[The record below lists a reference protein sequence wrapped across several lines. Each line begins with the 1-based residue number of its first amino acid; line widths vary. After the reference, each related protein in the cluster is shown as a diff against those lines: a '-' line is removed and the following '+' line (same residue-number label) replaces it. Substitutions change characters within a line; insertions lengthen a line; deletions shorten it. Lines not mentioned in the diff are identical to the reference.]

1 MRIYSYNG
9 DLKLDAPVT
18 PDAER
23 VLNLMKDDY
32 IRLVFNLDL
41 DFTFE
46 IGDYLDSDEFGR
58 FIITDHYV
66 PTPNANR
73 GGYDYDLRFDKEY
86 WIFNNHKVRYSLNNE
101 VSWVL
106 TAKPSVFTT
115 IFLQNING
123 TNERDGLKGA
133 ELSERVGMQPLHFQH
148 CVLPEKRN
156 NQGISAAGTY
166 EPWNIQVQ
174 PEFDNAL
181 ITLSF
186 NSVSLLDAF
195 SQLAKAMNDG
205 NGVEWWEENGV
216 ICFGNC
222 EKKYVN
228 GEWIDRGEPIDLYYN
243 SATVTNNVES
253 ISVSDGQ
260 EEYATRIIAF
270 GSDKNITK
278 RYRKTLEF
286 GIEKRATDSGEG
298 YFVKQLAG
306 VEDVNLFECFPDD
319 EKVEEEVSQ
328 NISNI
333 KISEPTNN
341 ADIYYNTRITNN
353 SSFGEPSYTYVTD
366 TVIGDDKT
374 FSVNLNYASSS
385 IRLCLGA
392 VSRNPGATGLQG
404 KITIVAINSTNR
416 TVYECGSV
424 VRSLTLPSSPYDT
437 GGFRYYDL
445 KFVGTGSSND
455 IVIDCELQQTGNY
468 LLGIKISD
476 ISGTIVLDGVA
487 EQRTNIPFQRLY
499 SIQSAIKVASNV
511 SATISCTR
519 TIIVTDIKV
528 FRNDEWHESQCTIN
542 YARKPENN
550 RYINEIYYEIDND
563 EPQFTDKV
571 VFLTIIR
578 GLVPFGYFSS
588 IYDNETIKNGVVT
601 TNLLLPNEPCYKDV
615 NGNLYRESELTK
627 PISPSLYTKVY
638 DGKGYVDIVPEQP
651 ISKVIEKMIVFDEVY
666 PTFNSF
672 AEEVK
677 LVSEVEE
684 TEESTGELTGQKI
697 YYYGVFDSR
706 ILFENKYILDSASTP
721 TLYFNDVTVNGQQHS
736 GGRLNGMTFEINPS
750 VVEEE
755 GVKKTRYV
763 IIPNEDGAV
772 SLPNDIYYPS
782 EGDGFSLVG
791 VDTTFFDAELEPLA
805 EMELLRT
812 TLAYID
818 EWKKDKKTYEVTI
831 MSDYVLDM
839 LEAKPIDVV
848 TDAPRIVTTRNG
860 RVVTISSKAKY
871 TDVLPIGSKVQFD
884 DAVMFDEETS
894 VNRIIG
900 LTFKLDFP
908 FDSPVL
914 TIGKTPQFSRLSH
927 IEDSIENIKFS
938 GYNYVGGGTATQGGS
953 SVYLIGT
960 NDTTIASNTNAFS
973 SLRSLQEIQRSI
985 EQVGTE
991 FERRYLSKLTD
1002 DIAEGHIQFNSGA
1015 TFKRN
1020 TVVDTPAGEGLEFG
1034 DGSFQPGITGAKIYK
1049 TADGSWKGEFDHLA
1063 IHGKLETEELEVMH
1077 VSHIGG
1083 KVVNTA
1089 ASMTCSRVVPI
1100 EGAYVCFFNDESEGM
1115 KIRNL
1120 FVVPD
1125 QAFCE
1130 TFNVDEGTTE
1140 HFSNT
1145 YYWRLVTAVSYTA
1158 DGTEVDTDG
1167 EALAAGEYTNCIV
1180 LSDTD
1185 KASGSTVPSVGDH
1198 IVQLG
1203 NRTTSSRQGAII
1215 QASAERSEDAGN
1227 STPYINFYKGIGY
1240 GSTPYVLPNPII
1252 RLAPDNTIISASSI
1266 VLQNNQSVENAIS
1279 SIQNNQF
1286 LIWQN
1291 SLDAPKEDES
1301 TTPVESIDPEDTEP
1315 SDEWTTDEYPE
1326 HVGDYLVFADG
1337 IVYKFKREMGAY
1349 QWLIVTDTYLIA
1361 YIAKLGNMEVEVGA
1375 ILDDDKVDLGEKTRL
1390 LQLIEEIGSQASE
1403 VNNQYE
1409 AIENK
1414 SAALIY
1420 AKNIFDECVS
1430 YLVDADEG
1438 ILAIIAGVADED
1450 YPVQLPYG
1458 GIERQSINEGIA
1470 NFASALT
1477 AVTSLLSE
1485 GSVSDKLLETGIDI
1499 GNKTITVTS
1508 DNFVIRNNS
1517 GSNTFYVDKDGN
1529 IVVYGTINKNIQT
1542 ININSSADISKYC
1555 RKGIERS
1562 RTAYAINP
1570 EIAYAIDV
1578 VSYEGV
1584 FEVVDEAGDLE
1595 QPITT
1600 FCLPS
1605 AVYMALDT
1613 GGTDLQQYYLKT
1625 KTTAGGVEASYM
1637 TKEQLRQIL
1646 GRKLYIF
1653 NKTEQSLH
1661 IETGV
1666 KMVYGRSASVGS
1678 ITVYAPDDEGYYD
1691 VHVANGTTTT
1701 PGGVIYTSGDIVVEA
1716 GNCLELELNY
1726 GSIINKDSGGV
1737 IKSFSSGYY
1746 WRYKETT
1753 DDVDW
1758 GDNNGEE
1765 DE

>member
-1 MRIYSYNG
+1 MKIYSYNG

-32 IRLVFNLDL
+32 IRLVFNLNL
-41 DFTFE
+41 DFSFE
-46 IGDYLDSDEFGR
+46 IGDYVDEPIFGR
-58 FIITDHYV
+58 FIITNRYV
-66 PTPNANR
+66 PTPNSSR
-73 GGYDYDLRFDKEY
+73 GGYDYDLQFDKEY

-106 TAKPSVFTT
+106 TAKPSVFAT

-123 TNERDGLKGA
+123 TTERDGLKGA

-148 CVLPEKRN
+148 CVQPEFRN
-156 NQGISAAGTY
+156 HQGIVAAGIYT
-166 EPWNIQVQ
+166 PWDIKIQ

-228 GEWIDRGEPIDLYYN
+228 GEWVDRGDNIELYYN
-243 SATVTNNVES
+243 STTSTNNVES

-286 GIEKRATDSGEG
+286 GIEERTTDTGEG
-298 YFVKQLAG
+298 YFIKQLAG
-306 VEDVNLFECFPDD
+306 VEDVDLFECFPDD
-319 EKVEEEVSQ
+319 EKVEDEVTR
-328 NISNI
+328 NVSNI
-333 KISEPTNN
+333 RISEPTNN
-341 ADIYYNTRITNN
+341 ADIDYNTRITN
-353 SSFGEPSYTYVTD
+353 SSSYGEPIYTYVTD
-366 TVIGDDKT
+366 TVIGADKT
-374 FSVNLNYASSS
+374 FSVNLRYSSSS
-385 IRLCLGA
+385 IRFCLGQ
-392 VSRNPGATGLQG
+392 VSKNPMASNLQG
-404 KITIVAINSTNR
+404 KITIVAINSTNG
-416 TVYECGSV
+416 TTIECGSV
-424 VRSLTLPSSPYDT
+424 TKPLSLPSSPYET
-437 GGFRYYDL
+437 GGYRYYDL
-445 KFVGTGSSND
+445 KFVGTGATND
-455 IVIDCELQQTGNY
+455 IVIDCELQQTGSY
-468 LLGIKISD
+468 LLGIKVSD
-476 ISGTIVLDGVA
+476 ISGTIVLDDVT
-487 EQRTNIPFQRLY
+487 EQRTNILFQRLY
-499 SIQSAIKVASNV
+499 SVSSGIKVASSL
-511 SATISCTR
+511 SATITYIA
-519 TIIVTDIKV
+519 TIIETDIQV
-528 FRNDEWHESQCTIN
+528 YRDDEWYAGQCTIN
-542 YARKPENN
+542 YARKPEGNK
-550 RYINEIYYEIDND
+550 YINEIYYEVDTD
-563 EPQFTDKV
+563 EPQTTDKV
-571 VFLTIIR
+571 VFLSIIK
-578 GLVPFGYFSS
+578 GLVPFGYFSTV
-588 IYDNETIKNGVVT
+588 YDNETVKNGVVT
-601 TNLLLPNEPCYKDV
+601 TNLLLPNEPCYKDAS
-615 NGNLYRESELTK
+615 GNLYRESELTK
-627 PISPSLYTKVY
+627 PISSSMYTKVY
-638 DGKGYVDIVPEQP
+638 DGKGYVDIVPNQP

-672 AEEVK
+672 AEEVR

-684 TEESTGELTGQKI
+684 TEEETGELTGQKI

-721 TLYFNDVTVNGQQHS
+721 TLYFNDVTVEGEQHS

-750 VVEEE
+750 VVEED
-755 GVKKTRYV
+755 GIKKTRYV
-763 IIPNEDGAV
+763 IIPNEDSAV

-818 EWKKDKKTYEVTI
+818 EWKKDKKTYEVTM
-831 MSDYVLDM
+831 MSDYVLNT
-839 LEAKPIDVV
+839 LGLRPIDVS
-848 TDAPRIVTTRNG
+848 TDTPLLVTTRNG
-860 RVVTISSKAKY
+860 RVVAISSKAKY
-871 TDVLPIGSKVQFD
+871 TDVLTIGSKVEFD

-914 TIGKTPQFSRLSH
+914 SIGKTTQFSRLGH

-938 GYNYVGGGTATQGGS
+938 GHTYVGGGTATQSGS

-960 NDTTIASNTNAFS
+960 NDTTIASNNNAFS
-973 SLRSLQEIQRSI
+973 ALRNLQEIQKGI
-985 EQVGTE
+985 EKILVDYDSR
-991 FERRYLSKLTD
+991 FLSKLTD
-1002 DIAEGHIQFNSGA
+1002 DIAQGHIQFNSGA
-1015 TFKRN
+1015 TFKHN
-1020 TVVDTPAGEGLEFG
+1020 AIVDTPAGEGLEFG
-1034 DGSFQPGITGAKIYK
+1034 NGSFQPGVMGAKIYK
-1049 TADGSWKGEFDHLA
+1049 TADGAWKGEFDHLA

-1100 EGAYVCFFNDESEGM
+1100 EDAYVCFFNDENEDV

-1120 FVVPD
+1120 FVVND

-1130 TFNVDEGTTE
+1130 TFNIDEGTTE

-1158 DGTEVDTDG
+1158 DGTEVDTSG
-1167 EALAAGEYTNCIV
+1167 IALAAGEYTNCIV

-1185 KASGSTVPSVGDH
+1185 KASGSTVPSVGDY

-1215 QASAERSEDAGN
+1215 QASAERAEDAGN

-1266 VLQNNQSVENAIS
+1266 ILQNNQSVENAIS

-1291 SLDAPKEDES
+1291 SLDAPKEDET

-1315 SDEWTTDEYPE
+1315 SDEWTVDEYPE

-1337 IVYKFKREMGAY
+1337 IVYKFVREMGAY
-1349 QWLIVTDTYLIA
+1349 QWLIVTDTYLVA
-1361 YIAKLGNMEVEVGA
+1361 YITRLGNMETEVGA

-1390 LQLIEEIGSQASE
+1390 LQLIEEIDSQASE

-1414 SAALIY
+1414 SDALES
-1420 AKNIFDECVS
+1420 AKQTFDECVS

-1450 YPVQLPYG
+1450 YPVQLPYEEV
-1458 GIERQSINEGIA
+1458 EREDINEGIA
-1470 NFASALT
+1470 DFASALT
-1477 AVTSLLSE
+1477 AITSLLSE
-1485 GSVSDKLLETGIDI
+1485 GSVGDKLLETGIDI
-1499 GNKTITVTS
+1499 GKRTITVTS
-1508 DNFVIRNNS
+1508 DNFKIQNNS

-1529 IVVYGTINKNIQT
+1529 VSVYGAINRSIQT
-1542 ININSSADISKYC
+1542 IDISDADSVSKYC
-1555 RKGIERS
+1555 RTGIASNKPDEETPGFS
-1562 RTAYAINP
+1562 TYK
-1570 EIAYAIDV
+1570 AIDV
-1578 VSYEGV
+1578 LSYEGV
-1584 FEVVDEAGDLE
+1584 FEFVRGTGNTN
-1595 QPITT
+1595 TT
-1600 FCLPS
+1600 KFYLPYL
-1605 AVYMALDT
+1605 AYIDT
-1613 GGTDLQQYYLKT
+1613 GIELNTLHYQQT
-1625 KTTAGGVEASYM
+1625 KSTANFDEHGEPVERYI
-1637 TKEQLRQIL
+1637 TKKQLRQII
-1646 GRKLYIF
+1646 GRKFWFY
-1653 NKTEQSLH
+1653 NNTEEDVITIDIGARMGYSDTD
-1661 IETGV
+1661 TGAV
-1666 KMVYGRSASVGS
+1666 ESRTIYLCDDNGYYMVY
-1678 ITVYAPDDEGYYD
+1678 P
-1691 VHVANGTTTT
+1691 TTSYQR
-1701 PGGVIYTSGDIVVEA
+1701 GGKTYFEGDITIDPGE
-1716 GNCLELELNY
+1716 CLQMELCY
-1726 GSIINKDSGGV
+1726 GSIKESPDDLST
-1737 IKSFSSGYY
+1737 SGYY
-1746 WRYKETT
+1746 WRYNLTT
-1753 DDVDW
+1753 DEVDFP
-1758 GDNNGEE
+1758 E